1 MVKPLVLA
9 ALVKQIQH
17 EQGNAQAY
25 RAVALYFGGLS
36 LRGFEAFMSKQARE
50 ERMHAE
56 KLTAHVADRGGQIEL
71 GAIPAGRSGFD
82 TPLEAVRFVRDMER
96 KTTESI
102 HRLYELARKEA
113 DYALE
118 VRLHW
123 FITEQVEEE
132 AWCDELAAMMERVH
146 DQPGQLSMLDQ
157 QWAKRAKCS

>member
-1 MVKPLVLA
+1 MIKPLILA
-9 ALVKQIQH
+9 ALLKQIQH
-17 EQGNAQAY
+17 EQSNAQAY

-36 LRGFEAFMSKQARE
+36 LRGFDAFMARQARE

-56 KLTAHVADRGGQIEL
+56 RLIAHVVNRGGQVEL
-71 GAIPAGRSGFD
+71 GAIPAYRSGFD
-82 TPLEAVRFVRDMER
+82 APLEAVRFVRDMER

-113 DYALE
+113 DHALE

-132 AWCDELAAMMERVH
+132 AWCDELAATMERVH
-146 DQPGQLSMLDQ
+146 DQPGHLSMLDR
-157 QWAKRAKCS
+157 QWGKRAKRK